1 MNPRFLIYKASYDL
15 ASSVHESLDTGGVA
29 GVESAFTIHT
39 YDMHGNAC
47 YNDEVGRWAVQLD
60 PM

>member
-1 MNPRFLIYKASYDL
+1 LIYKASYDL